1 VCCLVYIIQNG
12 DLIKEG
18 RINWQQMLTLDITIF
33 QQARQ
38 NRVTRHF
45 KTIVNE
51 ELLQMFT
58 LWYISLPVLKH
69 PFSGIFPRPPRW
81 AGTRKV
87 QVWILLKKETVSGS
101 GISWAICKFA
111 HCSRRITTPAHHHS
125 VFYRPD
131 ALPAAQ
137 PTASNIY
144 TYIEKRFFTSMPF
157 CHPTNSAESQTQ

>member
-1 VCCLVYIIQNG
+1 MCCLVYIIQNG

-69 PFSGIFPRPPRW
+69 PFSGIFPGPPR
-81 AGTRKV
+81 
-87 QVWILLKKETVSGS
+87 
-101 GISWAICKFA
+101 
-111 HCSRRITTPAHHHS
+111 
-125 VFYRPD
+125 
-131 ALPAAQ
+131 
-137 PTASNIY
+137 
-144 TYIEKRFFTSMPF
+144 
-157 CHPTNSAESQTQ
+157 